1 MKYLKEKTETY
12 FYQIKIVHNMIIKLF
27 MFFVHIYKSGR
38 NCTKQVISKQR
49 YGHTGKDTL
58 RGSFKSGR
66 INSGHTLYA
75 TTTISNLEEE
85 Y

>member
-49 YGHTGKDTL
+49 YGHTAKDTF